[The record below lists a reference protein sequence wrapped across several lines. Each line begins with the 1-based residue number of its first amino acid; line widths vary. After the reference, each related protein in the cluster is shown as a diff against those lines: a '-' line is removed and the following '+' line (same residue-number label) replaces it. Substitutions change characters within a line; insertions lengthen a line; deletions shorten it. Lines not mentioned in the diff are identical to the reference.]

1 MDDVIALTVVITIIG
16 GIILILYTGLMIVLA
31 LMALVTLW
39 LLPGIIMG
47 IYDGAR
53 EWRRE
58 VLEERRAEDSNLSR
72 ESDRQA

>member
-1 MDDVIALTVVITIIG
+1 MDDLIALTVVITIIG
-16 GIILILYTGLMIVLA
+16 GIILILYTGLLIVLA